1 MTTKVRIEIVQEHM
15 PVIVEVL
22 RGDGTIQH
30 TSELASK
37 GNAAEEYVH
46 SGQTLRIREMTTAER
61 HLLEMDDIPSCP
73 HGFMAGPCPACALE
87 NLK

>member
-30 TSELASK
+30 TSQLALK

-61 HLLEMDDIPSCP
+61 HLLEMYDILSCP

-87 NLK
+87 TLK